1 MSIAPLKSTSHESQT
16 GPSASVRPG
25 ASQSG
30 EHRVSQSGEYP
41 RVTKSDHPRVAAI
54 LETAASCFSKGGF
67 TATTLADIGKELGL
81 RKSIVHYY
89 FASKGALVHEVQ
101 RLAQARHHQIVRKV
115 VEEGEG
121 SAPRRLTEAFQKLW
135 PRLSESPDVRG
146 LLIELWGEG
155 RRDADLSRMA
165 AASWEEVHRLLVD
178 KIRQGGPSR
187 VAPEDLATLT
197 LAVLDGLTV
206 LAERSDNQERASRAY
221 EAFLTLLDC
230 SQSA

>member
-1 MSIAPLKSTSHESQT
+1 
-16 GPSASVRPG
+16 
-25 ASQSG
+25 
-30 EHRVSQSGEYP
+30 VSQSGEFP

-101 RLAQARHHQIVRKV
+101 RLAQARHHQIVRDAV
-115 VEEGEG
+115 DSGEPG
-121 SAPRRLTEAFQKLW
+121 GRLPEVFRELW
-135 PRLSESPDVRG
+135 PKLADSPDVRG

-155 RRDADLSRMA
+155 RRDDDLSRMA
-165 AASWEEVHRLLVD
+165 AASWEEVQRMLVD
-178 KIRQGGPSR
+178 KVRQSGPSR
-187 VAPEDLATLT
+187 IAPEDLATLT

-206 LAERSDNQERASRAY
+206 LAERSDNSERAQRAF

-230 SQSA
+230 RQSA